1 MAAADLES
9 RLLASQVNA
18 CIMALPLGVTVE
30 LGGPRAKS
38 VFQDSPPHQ
47 GSEAPQQVGGR
58 AGGGSVLERCGRSR
72 DPRGRERGLG
82 GRQGWGSLLSQ
93 LSHGPHVFSSS
104 VASVIHA
111 SLEKARA
118 QLADSPMA
126 GGGPT
131 GPESSNRLRQQPLSM
146 EPGD

>member
-9 RLLASQVNA
+9 CLLASQVNP

-38 VFQDSPPHQ
+38 VFQASPPGLRGTPASWWQ
-47 GSEAPQQVGGR
+47 DW
-58 AGGGSVLERCGRSR
+58 GGGSIVERCGRSR

-93 LSHGPHVFSSS
+93 LSHGPRVFSCS

-118 QLADSPMA
+118 PLADSPMA

-131 GPESSNRLRQQPLSM
+131 GPESSNWLRQQPLST
-146 EPGD
+146 EPGG